1 MTTRPSALRL
11 DEHVWAPSPLGTLG
25 PHGLLQD
32 VSHGGQMSYRPL
44 LSYHLADGPLAD
56 GFDRVVTRIDDRDEL
71 QAVLDEPDVAR
82 WCPPAVGG
90 GDTARWERDRKVAV
104 VLRDRGGD
112 HLEALLVAGHGR
124 MDERIAYLSSFW
136 VPNVAW
142 LHASGVDDVLAA
154 GWLTLFRAL
163 AEGGA
168 VGVTATETWSGRDF
182 VEVLRRIAGFRP
194 AAELYA
200 ELGLSPAD
208 STDVLVEWRATV
220 EDQRVVRFATRPD
233 LDAAAER
240 TLMRL
245 LDRYFTV
252 APVRDE
258 PASQPTPGERFT
270 FRGEIAIDGVRG
282 WGTGPQV
289 HDWFES
295 PPDHVPAGAEWPDA
309 DARALAGLVA
319 WLRDRAS

>member
-1 MTTRPSALRL
+1 MTTGPSAVRL
-11 DEHVWAPSPLGTLG
+11 DEHLWAPSPLGTLG

-32 VSHGGQMSYRPL
+32 ATYGGQMSYRPL
-44 LSYHLADGPLAD
+44 LSYHLADGPLTD
-56 GFDRVVTRIDDRDEL
+56 GLDRAVTRIDHRDEL
-71 QAVLDEPDVAR
+71 QAVLEDPAVAR
-82 WCPPAVGG
+82 WCPPSVGA
-90 GDTARWERDRKVAV
+90 GDPARWEQDRKVAV

-112 HLEALLVAGHGR
+112 QFQALLVAGHGG
-124 MDERIAYLSSFW
+124 MDEAIAHLSTFW
-136 VPNVAW
+136 VPNAAW

-154 GWLTLFRAL
+154 GWLALFRGL

-168 VGVTATETWSGRDF
+168 VGVTATEIWSGRDF

-208 STDVLVEWRATV
+208 SKAVLVEWRATV

-233 LDAAAER
+233 LDATAER

-245 LDRYFTV
+245 LDRYFTA
-252 APVRDE
+252 APARDE

-270 FRGEIAIDGVRG
+270 FRGEVAIDGVRG

-289 HDWFES
+289 HDWFEP

-319 WLRDRAS
+319 WLRDQAS